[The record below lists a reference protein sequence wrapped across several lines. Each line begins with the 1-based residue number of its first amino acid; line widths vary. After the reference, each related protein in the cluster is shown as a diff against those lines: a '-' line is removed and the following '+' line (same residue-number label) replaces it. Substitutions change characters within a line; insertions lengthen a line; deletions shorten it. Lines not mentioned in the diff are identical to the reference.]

1 MISILDPRAWIAAV
15 VLCVASVGIG
25 YWRGNVAGK
34 AAVHAAW
41 DKERAEQQAAVTA
54 ATISDMTAGQRA
66 SATYQQGLQDEKERI
81 RVVRETIVRTVSG
94 HCFDADGLRLAN
106 KAISGVPPASSARL
120 PCRAMPRL
128 AIDCRWPGG
137 DGGGLD
143 CGYCRAVQGLP
154 SAPGWTG

>member
-81 RVVRETIVRTVSG
+81 RVVRETVVRTVTG
-94 HCFDADGLRLAN
+94 PCLDDRGLRITN
-106 KAISGVPPASSARL
+106 QAIGGVPAASAAR
-120 PCRAMPRL
+120 
-128 AIDCRWPGG
+128 
-137 DGGGLD
+137 
-143 CGYCRAVQGLP
+143 
-154 SAPGWTG
+154 